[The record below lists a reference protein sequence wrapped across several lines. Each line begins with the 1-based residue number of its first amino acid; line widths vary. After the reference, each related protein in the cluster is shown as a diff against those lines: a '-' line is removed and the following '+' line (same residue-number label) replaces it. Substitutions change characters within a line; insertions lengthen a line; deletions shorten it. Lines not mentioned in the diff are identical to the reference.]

1 MGRMVAPF
9 SEVLLAHGPFGCLAA
24 VSLPCD
30 PAPVPPA
37 VFERLAPEEQ
47 SLGTELKGRRQ
58 VAFVGGR
65 IAFRTAAVS
74 AGLPS
79 GPLLTGPRGEPTLP
93 PGVAGS
99 IAHKRTL
106 AVALVGPSSQG
117 TLGVDLEELLPDR
130 SAIAPR
136 VLRPEEL
143 AAVTSA
149 PRETRWREI
158 LLRFSVKEALY
169 KALHPH
175 LRRYVHFDEASVA
188 IGPGDD
194 LGLVLHLRG
203 RAPPLLAAARF
214 WEREGLVVAEAR
226 VTTGPSVGAEL
237 DSGS

>member
-1 MGRMVAPF
+1 MVAPF
-9 SEVLLAHGPFGCLAA
+9 AEVLLAHGPFGCLAA
-24 VSLPCD
+24 VSLPSD
-30 PAPVPPA
+30 LAPVPPE
-37 VFERLAPEEQ
+37 VFARLDPEEQ
-47 SLGTELKGRRQ
+47 SLGRELKGRRQ

-65 IAFRTAAVS
+65 IAFRMAAAS
-74 AGLPS
+74 ARLPT

-106 AVALVGPSSQG
+106 AIALVGPSSRG

-130 SAIAPR
+130 SAIARR
-136 VLRPEEL
+136 VLRPEEV
-143 AAVTSA
+143 AAVTCTPPEA
-149 PRETRWREI
+149 RWREI

-169 KALHPH
+169 KALHPL

-194 LGLVLHLRG
+194 VGLVLHLRG
-203 RAPPLLAAARF
+203 RAPALLAAARF
-214 WEREGLVVAEAR
+214 REREGLVIAEAR
-226 VTTGPSVGAEL
+226 VTTGPSVGAKL